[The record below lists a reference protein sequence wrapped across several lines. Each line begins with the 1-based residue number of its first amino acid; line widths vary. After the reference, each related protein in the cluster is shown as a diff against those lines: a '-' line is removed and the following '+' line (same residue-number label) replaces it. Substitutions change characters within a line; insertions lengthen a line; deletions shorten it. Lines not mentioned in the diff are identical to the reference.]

1 MPEFV
6 IFLRPR
12 AVPIPPPT
20 IREHCARL
28 AALGV
33 RLIAGGPFAD
43 AEGGG
48 MMVATF
54 DSIDAARDFAAT
66 DPFVRDGHET
76 FEVRPWHWSRPQN
89 GHLGVLPPSPG
100 AAPGFLETLK
110 LRATTRT
117 FAGRPVDDA
126 LVRELIEA
134 ALAAPS
140 EFNLQPW
147 RPVVCHRA
155 EDRRRL
161 QACCFD
167 QPQVGAAG
175 VAAVCAVDAAVFI
188 DEAPRAAD
196 EFIAAGRWPA
206 SAREERIRFIR
217 GCYEDPRDAAI
228 RNGVLFGHQ
237 LLLAGVAC
245 GLAGFWLGGF
255 DAAAVRREFGM
266 AETDVIAGVVG
277 LGWPEEAGRPMPRQ
291 PAERTVGWGDRPTSG
306 RGPAGRR

>member
-6 IFLRPR
+6 ISLRPVN
-12 AVPIPPPT
+12 VPIPLPT
-20 IREHCARL
+20 IREHCERL
-28 AALGV
+28 AALGA

-43 AEGGG
+43 AAGGG
-48 MMVATF
+48 MIVASF
-54 DSIDAARDFAAT
+54 DSLEAAGGFAAA

-76 FEVRPWHWSRPQN
+76 VEVRPWRWSRPQN

-117 FAGRPVDDA
+117 FADRPVDEA
-126 LVRELIEA
+126 IVGELLEA

-147 RPVVCHRA
+147 RPVVCHRP

-167 QPQVGAAG
+167 QPQVGSAG
-175 VAAVCAVDAAVFI
+175 VAVVCAADPAVFT

-206 SAREERIRFIR
+206 EAREERIRFIR
-217 GCYEDPRDAAI
+217 SCYAEPRDAAI
-228 RNGVLFGHQ
+228 RNAVLFGHQ
-237 LLLAGVAC
+237 FLLAGVAC

-266 AETDVIAGVVG
+266 PDTAAIAGVVG
-277 LGWPEEAGRPMPRQ
+277 LGWPGEPGRPMPRR
-291 PAERTVGWGDRPTSG
+291 PVVGWGRWPVTRP
-306 RGPAGRR
+306 R